1 LKKQA
6 KLLHV
11 LKSKLFH
18 TLFIATLAILLA
30 RCANIV
36 SPEGGP
42 RDKTPPV
49 VEKCEPANP
58 SVNFQGKT
66 IRITFDEFVNVDDG
80 LNKILISPPLKD
92 EPDYHLRN
100 KTLVIDFRDTLKP
113 LTTYTIDFG
122 KSITDITENNILPDF
137 YYTFSTGPY
146 LDSLEITG
154 NVYNAFTNQPIPDAF
169 VMLYLDNNDTIPF
182 DSLPMRVKPRYV
194 TRSEP
199 NGEFIFRHLA
209 DGTFRLFALQDKSG
223 DMLFNQP
230 SEMIAYLDTLV
241 HPWYSPPAIPDTL
254 GSDTLQ
260 PAVPGHPPIGL
271 AMFEQVDSV
280 QSVLRTDIIT
290 DYHLQMIF
298 TYPAKNLQIDW
309 VNRDSL
315 GQGLMEEI
323 NTRGDTIQLWFPSV
337 TSDSVRLIV
346 TAKNME
352 PDTVEA
358 SVVRKALTKKSKK
371 DEPVRKPGLSMTT
384 NLRSGLLN
392 QYKSPLMV
400 TISSPLVKFDLT
412 GVLLI
417 QGKDTTIAKLKTVD
431 PLHRKFLVDNRW
443 MEGKS
448 YRLLIP
454 DSVFLSFDS
463 LSNDTMRYDLMTV
476 WQRDLG
482 SLILDVS
489 MDKNPGN
496 YIIQLVSGEKEN
508 LIEEQYITAPGKV
521 KFNFLAPGKFKVK
534 AILDRSQNH
543 QWDSGNFI
551 GKIQPE
557 KIYYYPSVIE
567 VRANWDVEEKLEL

>member
-1 LKKQA
+1 MKNQA
-6 KLLHV
+6 NPGYV

-18 TLFIATLAILLA
+18 SLFIATLAILLA

-42 RDKTPPV
+42 KDKTPPV
-49 VEKCEPANP
+49 VEKCEPPNP

-66 IRITFDEFVNVDDG
+66 IRITFDEFVNIDDG
-80 LNKILISPPLKD
+80 LNKILVSPPLRD

-100 KTLVIDFRDTLKP
+100 KTLIIDFRDTLKP

-122 KSITDITENNILPDF
+122 KSIADITENNILAD
-137 YYTFSTGPY
+137 YSYTFSTGPY

-154 NVYNAFTNQPIPDAF
+154 NVYNAFSDQPIADAF

-182 DSLPMRVKPRYV
+182 DSLPMKVKPRYV
-194 TRSEP
+194 TRTSA
-199 NGEFIFRHLA
+199 NGDFIFRNLS
-209 DGTFRLFALQDKSG
+209 DGAFRLFALQDKSG

-230 SEMIAYLDTLV
+230 SEMIAYLDTLI
-241 HPWYSPPAIPDTL
+241 HPWYTPPAIPDSL
-254 GSDTLQ
+254 RIDSLQ
-260 PAVPGHPPIGL
+260 PSAPGHPPIAL
-271 AMFEQVDSV
+271 AMFEQVDSA

-290 DYHLQMIF
+290 DYHLQMVF
-298 TYPAKNLQIDW
+298 TYPAKDLQLNW

-315 GQGLMEEI
+315 GQDLMKEV
-323 NTRGDTIQLWFPSV
+323 NTGGDTIQLWFPSIN
-337 TSDSVRLIV
+337 TDSVKLIV
-346 TAKNME
+346 TARDME
-352 PDTVEA
+352 PDTIEA
-358 SVVRKALTKKSKK
+358 SVVRKGLTKKSKK
-371 DEPVRKPGLSMTT
+371 EEAVRKPALSMTT
-384 NLRSGLLN
+384 NLHSGLLN
-392 QYKSPLMV
+392 QYKSKMV
-400 TISSPLVKFDLT
+400 LTISSPLVKYDLS
-412 GVLLI
+412 GILLI

-443 MEGKS
+443 LEGKP

-508 LIEEQYITAPGKV
+508 LIEEQYVTAPGKV

-534 AILDRSQNH
+534 AILDRNQNH
-543 QWDSGNFI
+543 QWDSGNFV

-557 KIYYYPSVIE
+557 RIFYYPTVIE